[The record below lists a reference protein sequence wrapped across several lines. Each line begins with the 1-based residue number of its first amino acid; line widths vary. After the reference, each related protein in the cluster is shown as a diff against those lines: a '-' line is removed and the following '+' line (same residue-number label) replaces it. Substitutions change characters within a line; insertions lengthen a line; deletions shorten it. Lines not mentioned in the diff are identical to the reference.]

1 LVAYE
6 IVEIGENIQ
15 VERAVA
21 STSSYIDLFT
31 TAANR
36 KRTFLAVTVGWFA
49 QWADNGV
56 VSYYLTLVLDTIG
69 ITSVS
74 SQALINGLLQIFN
87 WFAAVVGGALM
98 VDLLERRTL
107 FFISVGGM
115 CLSYV
120 AWTVLSSIFVETL
133 KRCV

>member
-15 VERAVA
+15 VGRAVA

-107 FFISVGGM
+107 FLISVGGM